1 MRSGTRMRVPVNG
14 GSGHVTPRER
24 EDMNLFGRTI
34 SLMSKVLDL
43 RSGRHE
49 VLATNIANAD
59 TPGYVG
65 FDFVF
70 EDELKKSVQSS
81 RSQGLAR
88 TDPKHFPQGSS
99 LMSVTGSVEPTD
111 TTFTAG
117 DGNSVN
123 VEREMVKLAENSLLY
138 EATVQM
144 LTKKFQN
151 LKHIIREGR

>member
-1 MRSGTRMRVPVNG
+1 
-14 GSGHVTPRER
+14 
-24 EDMNLFGRTI
+24 
-34 SLMSKVLDL
+34 
-43 RSGRHE
+43 
-49 VLATNIANAD
+49 
-59 TPGYVG
+59 
-65 FDFVF
+65 
-70 EDELKKSVQSS
+70 
-81 RSQGLAR
+81 
-88 TDPKHFPQGSS
+88 
-99 LMSVTGSVEPTD
+99 MSVTGSVEPTD